1 MAETSTTTFMNL
13 VLPTPGE
20 RLGPTWATDINTAF
34 SRIDEHDHSAIVKIL
49 GVAALTM
56 D

>member
-20 RLGPTWATDINTAF
+20 RLGPTWATDINTAL
-34 SRIDEHDHSAIVKIL
+34 S
-49 GVAALTM
+49 
-56 D
+56 